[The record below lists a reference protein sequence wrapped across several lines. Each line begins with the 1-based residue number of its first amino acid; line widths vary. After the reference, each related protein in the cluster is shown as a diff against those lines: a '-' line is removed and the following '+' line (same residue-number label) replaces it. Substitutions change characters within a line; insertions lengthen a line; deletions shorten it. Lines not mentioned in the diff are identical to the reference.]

1 MVPGSINRNNGKL
14 SRTVAY
20 VHDTTAYGGVEIFLL
35 HLINHLDTQRYT
47 PVVLVPGYTDEYR
60 SSPPRFIQQVQDL
73 GVPLIRMPIRIEIPV
88 MGCFSQIRE
97 IKKLIQDSAFDVI
110 HIHTCRPT
118 GARIPTIS
126 AWLSGVKAVIRTEHM
141 APSAF
146 LKPLTPLEIMPLDK
160 MTDYILTVSDA
171 NLEEQVKLL
180 HRDRKKLYRSY
191 AGIEFDRFQR
201 EHDARTAKKEIGL
214 DPDIPVVGMVGRL
227 SAEKGH
233 THLLRAAPR
242 IIREFGPVKFLI
254 VGDGPIG
261 QEIKQAVTD
270 LGLDAYF
277 HFTGFLP
284 DPKLHMEAMDV
295 GVMPSISEA
304 FGLAVLEFMA
314 LGVPTITS
322 SLPCFK
328 EVIIDGKSGIIT
340 SLEEEDNL
348 ANSILKLL
356 KEPELASR
364 IGQVASNHVPS
375 HFSAQR
381 LAQDMMDL
389 YDKVIDSKSFT

>member
-1 MVPGSINRNNGKL
+1 MVPGSLNRNKYKL
-14 SRTVAY
+14 PRTVAY

-35 HLINHLDTQRYT
+35 HLIKHLDPQRYT

-60 SSPPRFIQQVQDL
+60 SSPPRFIQQIQDL
-73 GVPLIRMPIRIEIPV
+73 GLPLIRMPIRTEIPV
-88 MGCFSQIRE
+88 IGGISQVQE
-97 IKKLIQDSAFDVI
+97 IKKLIQDREFDVV

-126 AWLSGVKAVIRTEHM
+126 AWLSGVKAILRTEHM

-146 LKPLTPLEIMPLDK
+146 VKPWTPLEIMPLDR
-160 MTDYILTVSDA
+160 MTDFILTVSDA
-171 NLEEQVKLL
+171 NLEEQVRLL
-180 HRDRKKLYRSY
+180 RRDRKKLYRSY

-201 EHDARTAKKEIGL
+201 EHDTRTAKKEIGI

-233 THLLRAAPR
+233 TYLLRAAPR
-242 IIREFGPVKFLI
+242 IIQEYGSVKFLI

-261 QEIKQAVTD
+261 QQIKQAVTD

-277 HFTGFLP
+277 QFTGFLP

-295 GVMPSISEA
+295 GVMPSTSEA

-340 SLEEEDNL
+340 SLEEEGNL

-356 KEPELASR
+356 REPEMASR
-364 IGQVASNHVPS
+364 IGQAASSHVPS
-375 HFSAQR
+375 RFSAQR
-381 LAQDMMDL
+381 LAEDMMDL
-389 YDKVIDSKSFT
+389 YDKVIQSKSCQ